1 MEVDY
6 KPCSCKMYTGT
17 KLWDAERA
25 PMICV
30 ITWGSNKGNK
40 SNSTFLTTEHCFQ
53 THRAYKMNRM
63 KIFFHAIIKP
73 WNLLA

>member
-1 MEVDY
+1 MEVDD

-25 PMICV
+25 PMICI

-40 SNSTFLTTEHCFQ
+40 SYSTFLTTEHG
-53 THRAYKMNRM
+53 
-63 KIFFHAIIKP
+63 IFRHIRLIKGIE
-73 WNLLA
+73 WKYFFMQ

>member
-6 KPCSCKMYTGT
+6 KPCSCKMYTET

-40 SNSTFLTTEHCFQ
+40 SNSTFLTTEHYVFR
-53 THRAYKMNRM
+53 HIGLIKWIEWKY
-63 KIFFHAIIKP
+63 FFMQ
-73 WNLLA
+73 